1 MLNLPLVSQMISRQ
15 NKSIRMR
22 KDEERQSA
30 ATKNLIM
37 IALVPSTVV
46 SSFFHLS
53 ANTC

>member
-30 ATKNLIM
+30 ATKK
-37 IALVPSTVV
+37 PHYDCFGS
-46 SSFFHLS
+46 
-53 ANTC
+53 